1 LIRNS
6 FDHVVVD
13 EEFSAMIPPLRSDER
28 LLLEENLL
36 RDGCRDALVVWP
48 QEPTEE
54 QSACECELAGKWKF
68 ITYELEDGS
77 GEPATAWECQECGER
92 TFEWDSILLD
102 GHNRLEICRRLNIG
116 YETVGISLPD
126 REAAADWIDAN
137 QLARRNLN
145 PDQASIIRGRRYNR
159 FKKAQNDGGKGTR
172 KTTVPQNAGR
182 FTADVLAKQHG
193 VSRAT
198 IERDGQFAAAVEKV
212 EAIDPEI
219 TKKVTKGEAPARIY
233 VIKAAKLM
241 DEHPEKAAAV
251 LQGKASIKSI
261 RSEIR
266 NEERRSLVTKIPVG
280 KFAVILADP
289 PWQYSNSGFNE
300 AAESQYPTMST
311 DDICAMAGMVR
322 DFSTPETVLFLWA
335 TNPLLEDAI
344 RVLKAWGFTYKT
356 NMCWIKDRGRGKGWF
371 LKSRHE
377 ILLIGTRENTPHP
390 QVRPDSCFEADRG
403 PVHSRKP
410 GIVYDIIESMFG
422 GSKLEMFCRIPR
434 EGWEAHGNEC

>member
-1 LIRNS
+1 MLNGNTDSGFKNGTLSKAILIHC
-6 FDHVVVD
+6 DCIVD
-13 EEFSAMIPPLRSDER
+13 SLQDVKACVSNDPNPLLVDLEFSAMIPPLRSDER

-36 RDGCRDALVVWP
+36 RDGCRDALVVWA
-48 QEPTEE
+48 EE
-54 QSACECELAGKWKF
+54 N
-68 ITYELEDGS
+68 
-77 GEPATAWECQECGER
+77 
-92 TFEWDSILLD
+92 ILLD
-102 GHNRLEICRRLNIG
+102 GHNRLEICRRLNIP

-137 QLARRNLN
+137 QLGRRNLN
-145 PDQASIIRGRRYNR
+145 PDQASLLRGRRYNR
-159 FKKAQNDGGKGTR
+159 LKKAQNDGGKGTR
-172 KTTVPQNAGR
+172 KTTVAQSEPR
-182 FTADVLAKQHG
+182 FTADILAKQHG

-198 IERDGQFAAAVEKV
+198 IVRDGQFADAVEKV
-212 EAIDPEI
+212 EALDPEI
-219 TKKVTKGEAPARIY
+219 TKKVTKGDAPARIY

-261 RSEIR
+261 RSEIK

-322 DFSTPETVLFLWA
+322 DCSTPETVLFLWA

-377 ILLIGTRENTPHP
+377 LLLVGTRENTPHP

-410 GIVYDIIESMFG
+410 GIVYEIIESMFG
-422 GSKLEMFCRIPR
+422 GSKLEMFCRTPR